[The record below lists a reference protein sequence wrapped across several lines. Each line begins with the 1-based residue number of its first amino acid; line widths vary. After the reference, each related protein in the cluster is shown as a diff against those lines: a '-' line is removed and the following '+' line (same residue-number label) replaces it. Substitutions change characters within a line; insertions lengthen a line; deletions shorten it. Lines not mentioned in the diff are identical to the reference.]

1 MSNSNSTLKV
11 VCLLV
16 MVSVTGCVSMPTENQ
31 DPAKNNKV
39 TYNKDLKECREDY
52 PEAGSGVHLRQWMG
66 CMKLKG
72 WK

>member
-1 MSNSNSTLKV
+1 MRYLARIP
-11 VCLLV
+11 LLLLAIT
-16 MVSVTGCVSMPTENQ
+16 TGACVSIPSENV
-31 DPAKNNKV
+31 DPAKNNKL

-52 PEAGSGVHLRQWMG
+52 PEAGSGVHLRQWVN